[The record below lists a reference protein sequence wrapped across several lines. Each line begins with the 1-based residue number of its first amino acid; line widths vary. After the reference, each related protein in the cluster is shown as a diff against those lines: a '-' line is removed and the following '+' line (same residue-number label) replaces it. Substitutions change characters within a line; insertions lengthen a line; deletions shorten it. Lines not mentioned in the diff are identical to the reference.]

1 VANLSVPRLVIVV
14 AVGLVVLAAA
24 VPVVAF
30 GIVPLFVRSTVH
42 EAAPS
47 PGITVVPI
55 SEASAM
61 PVASP
66 TPSVVATGML
76 RKVDAVHHGSGQVSI
91 LDLAGAR
98 YLRFEGV
105 AIAGAP
111 NMYVYL
117 SDRSDGRPGSF
128 TDLGPLKATDGSFN
142 YPLPDSLD
150 LTGIHSVVVWC
161 RAFSVTVTYA
171 ELARP

>member
-1 VANLSVPRLVIVV
+1 VAKLSVPRLVIVV

-24 VPVVAF
+24 VSVVAF
-30 GIVPLFVRSTVH
+30 GIVPLFVRSTVQ
-42 EAAPS
+42 EAVPP
-47 PGITVVPI
+47 PGITDVPV
-55 SEASAM
+55 SAASAG

-66 TPSVVATGML
+66 IPSVVAAGML
-76 RKVDAVHHGSGQVSI
+76 RKVDAVHYGSGQVSI
-91 LDLAGAR
+91 LDLTVAR
-98 YLRFEGV
+98 YLRFDGV

-111 NMYVYL
+111 NMFVYL
-117 SDRSDGRPGSF
+117 SDRSDGRPGNF

-142 YPLPDSLD
+142 YPLPEGLD
-150 LTGIHSVVVWC
+150 LTGVHSVVVWC